1 MLPRH
6 SPPSGNHNKCK
17 PASSFCAVKGRNVAL
32 GEETAVSVGG
42 GDASDNGGD
51 AVTMAVMW
59 VTMVNDMGVTSV
71 RTAVVVSVMVRGW

>member
-1 MLPRH
+1 M
-6 SPPSGNHNKCK
+6 
-17 PASSFCAVKGRNVAL
+17 AL